1 MKQRMDLFPDRAY
14 ERLFAL
20 ISEYVPVSD
29 HFRELIY
36 EKSYMASFAKE
47 ELLQEEG
54 KLCNSLFFIAEGF
67 CSSFYSTVTKEC
79 VFGFFGEGQFC
90 TSWCSFQGKKKSFMA
105 IKAVEDTIA
114 VVIPHGNYDSILK
127 ECPEF
132 AYVICRVLSNIIQI
146 GEERS
151 YVMRSRSA
159 RGRVQYYKETHD
171 IYYLMRY
178 VPQYSI
184 ASFLNMTPETFSK
197 IISERDKEGK

>member
-1 MKQRMDLFPDRAY
+1 MKQRIDLFPDWAY
-14 ERLFAL
+14 ERLFTL
-20 ISEYVPVSD
+20 ISEYIPVSD

-47 ELLQEEG
+47 ELLQKEG

-67 CSSFYSTVTKEC
+67 CLCYYSTVTKEC
-79 VFGFFGEGQFC
+79 VLGFFGEGQFC
-90 TSWCSFQGKKKSFMA
+90 TSWYSFQGKEKSFMA
-105 IKAVEDTIA
+105 IKAVEDTTAI
-114 VVIPHGNYDSILK
+114 VISYEHYDFILK

-132 AYVICRVLSNIIQI
+132 AYVICKILSNIIRI

-151 YVMRSRSA
+151 YVLRSRSA
-159 RGRVQYYKETHD
+159 RERVQYYKDNHD
-171 IYYLMRY
+171 IYYLMKY

-197 IISERDKEGK
+197 IISERDKDRK